1 MCTLGDHSA
10 DEPHSEQPCF
20 VINNGEARERISVI
34 PVVTPR
40 M

>member
-10 DEPHSEQPCF
+10 DELHSKHPCF
-20 VINNGEARERISVI
+20 AINNGEATESISVI